1 MEGEWCENGTPCQ
14 LLRLGRGCCS
24 MRQVFKNVITIVTP
38 INKLKNSKSR
48 IDYNEQMERGLKNE
62 QLMWDDAKGN
72 PTKLVGGAF
81 GFVHNGNFVDIHKIT
96 KICGTD
102 ERLESWSKNVG
113 QTDRNVLMLSER
125 ITRLPWNKWIE
136 LGCPSKIQGTCKVV
150 SAHENLF
157 RYLDGEFNC

>member
-1 MEGEWCENGTPCQ
+1 MDGHWCENGTPCQ
-14 LLRLGRGCCS
+14 LLRLEHRG
-24 MRQVFKNVITIVTP
+24 VFENVITIVSP

-81 GFVHNGNFVDIHKIT
+81 GFVHNGKFVDIHKIT
-96 KICGTD
+96 KICGAD

-125 ITRLPWNKWIE
+125 IMRLPWNKWIE
-136 LGCPSKIQGTCKVV
+136 LGCPSKIQGTSKVV

-157 RYLDGEFNC
+157 RYLDVKLR